1 MRLSSAKLTQ
11 QRGFSLVEIA
21 IVLVIIGLLLGGVL
35 KGQQMVENAKTKSFI
50 DEMRAI
56 GTAANEYQA
65 TYRKVPSMYKLSQSN
80 MVIYKAAE
88 VKGGT
93 GQGSYVDLA
102 SGQRVRIYT
111 TSLAK
116 RGLGVCMQFVA
127 GDLAK
132 EIDLR
137 IDDGVG
143 TTGIFQ
149 ANKGNTQPTTKIGT
163 AGYADATNHST
174 CYRP

>member
-35 KGQQMVENAKTKSFI
+35 KGQQMVENAKIKSFI
-50 DEMRAI
+50 DDIRAV
-56 GTAANEYQA
+56 GSAANDYQA
-65 TYRKVPSMYKLSQSN
+65 TYRKKPNMEVLIKNN
-80 MVIYKAAE
+80 MVVYKTADL
-88 VKGGT
+88 VST
-93 GQGSYVDLA
+93 GQNSYVDLA
-102 SGQRVRIYT
+102 SGQRLRVAST
-111 TSLAK
+111 TLAK
-116 RGLGVCMQFVA
+116 RGIGVCLQFVD

-137 IDDGVG
+137 IDDGDG
-143 TTGIFQ
+143 KTGIVQ

-163 AGYADATNHST
+163 ATYADASNHSL